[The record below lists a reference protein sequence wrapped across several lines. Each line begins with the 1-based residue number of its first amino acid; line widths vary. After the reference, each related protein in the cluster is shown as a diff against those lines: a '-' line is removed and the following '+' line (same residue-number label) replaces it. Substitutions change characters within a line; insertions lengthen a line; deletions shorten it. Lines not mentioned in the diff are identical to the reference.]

1 MSNQAS
7 AKKSRSPRAPSMPL
21 DEAIDKTGRIYERER
36 RHLAPI
42 EAVAQSLGYSG
53 AKNGAA
59 VQALASL
66 RYYGLIERPGEG
78 QVQVS
83 KDFESYTFAPEE
95 KLKRDLRLKWLTSPP
110 VFSELLEKFPG
121 ELPSDPT
128 LKFTLIQRGFTPTTA
143 DECVSVF
150 RRSVEF
156 ARFYQQLPEA
166 APEIEAPEEDVQA
179 APSSLTPT
187 TAVSTVIPKPQLP
200 VPPLAPTDTD
210 RIPVRLS
217 GNRRAWI
224 EIPLPFFE
232 ADKDRLK
239 AQIDL
244 FLTDDEVH
252 ESEDD
257 NI

>member
-1 MSNQAS
+1 MSSAS
-7 AKKSRSPRAPSMPL
+7 QSKKNRSPRAPSMPL
-21 DEAIDKTGRIYERER
+21 DEAIEKTTRVYEREH
-36 RHLAPI
+36 RHAAPVD
-42 EAVAQSLGYSG
+42 AVAQSLGYSG

-59 VQALASL
+59 LQALASL
-66 RYYGLIERPGEG
+66 RYYGLIERPADG

-83 KDFESYTFAPEE
+83 KDFESYSFAPDE
-95 KLKRDLRLKWLTSPP
+95 KLKHELRVRWLKAPP
-110 VFSELLEKFPG
+110 IFLELLEKFPG

-128 LKFTLIQRGFTPTTA
+128 LKFALIQRGFTPTAA
-143 DECVSVF
+143 DDCVTVF
-150 RRSVEF
+150 RKSVEF
-156 ARFYQQLPEA
+156 ARYYQDMSANEEEEEA
-166 APEIEAPEEDVQA
+166 ATLPASA
-179 APSSLTPT
+179 STSSSSVVTASKSLPT
-187 TAVSTVIPKPQLP
+187 A
-200 VPPLAPTDTD
+200 PPLTSTDID

-252 ESEDD
+252 ESGGDD
-257 NI
+257 A

>member
-1 MSNQAS
+1 
-7 AKKSRSPRAPSMPL
+7 MPL
-21 DEAIDKTGRIYERER
+21 DEAIEKTTRIYEREH
-36 RHLAPI
+36 RHAAPVD
-42 EAVAQSLGYSG
+42 AVAQSIGYSG

-59 VQALASL
+59 LQALASL
-66 RYYGLIERPGEG
+66 RYYGLVERPGDG

-83 KDFESYTFAPEE
+83 KDFESYSFAPDE
-95 KLKRDLRLKWLTSPP
+95 KLKQELRIKWLKSPP
-110 VFSELLEKFPG
+110 IFSELLERFPG

-128 LKFTLIQRGFTPTTA
+128 LKFTLIQRGFTPTAA
-143 DECVSVF
+143 DECVTVF
-150 RRSVEF
+150 RKSAEF
-156 ARFYQQLPEA
+156 ARYYQELPVAE
-166 APEIEAPEEDVQA
+166 EEEDA
-179 APSSLTPT
+179 S
-187 TAVSTVIPKPQLP
+187 
-200 VPPLAPTDTD
+200 VPPAQTAMRSAGATPSLKPPPPPASPSDID

-252 ESEDD
+252 EGEDD
-257 NI
+257 DV